1 MNQHLKLKELLAQK
15 RLIEVSIETL
25 KKELTFYQLPSF
37 EKIALFKKRFFARS
51 DVYAKERQNKKGY
64 YPLKDNYEGKT
75 FAYLPLTDEA
85 IKFHLQGKIRLGS
98 YAMQKSN
105 RCIFLV
111 IDLDDKAYNG
121 DFSRSKALEDAQSII
136 ESAKKF
142 GVILYPELS
151 KSGKGVH
158 LWMWFDAPVLAI
170 NARRLGDLILNDA
183 FSKTSLALSTFDR
196 FFPSQDFVPEDG
208 LGNLIATPLHF
219 SSAKANKG
227 TLFFDPN
234 TLEAYENQFLF
245 LEQIEEV
252 SSALVYELT
261 GKEEFHTYANES
273 LYLPPW
279 ERVVDRTSKVPLPE
293 SIDIV
298 LDNAI
303 YIPKKDLS
311 KKATYRLMQ
320 LVTFANPDY
329 IKAQK
334 LKKAVV
340 HIPRFLSAF
349 EMDEH
354 YFILPLGVLED
365 VLELFEKS
373 DCQIIMD
380 DKRSAPKLL
389 EPLRCNATL
398 KEEQTLALEALLDA
412 KERGI
417 LHAQTGFGK
426 TLIAI
431 ALMSKLGLRTL
442 ILVNKMELLKQWVD
456 EITKWTG
463 LSKKQI
469 GTFHGSRKKLLET
482 VDIATIQSLA
492 NAIET
497 EGEGFIRD
505 KYGLLIVDECH
516 HAASYSAYQAI
527 KAFNGIRVYGF
538 SATLQR
544 TDSKTPF
551 VNYALGDVLFKH
563 VRHDGRIKRVLE
575 CRSSF
580 ESQESEYHGMIS
592 ELIADQTRNDLLL
605 NAIKQNMHRKI
616 LLLSDRIEH
625 ITHLSST
632 LHVNT
637 IDHEI
642 VHGGMNPKERA
653 FIIARLRTTGA
664 MFNVALGTTSL
675 LGEGMDLK
683 NIDTLILATPISH
696 PSRLIQILGRIGRD
710 HTRDLLVV
718 DINDSDKIFSKM
730 YRKRVSVYKSLG
742 YMFL

>member
-1 MNQHLKLKELLAQK
+1 MVQK
-15 RLIEVSIETL
+15 RLIEASIETL

-37 EKIALFKKRFFARS
+37 EKIALFKKRFFARC

-64 YPLKDNYEGKT
+64 YPLKDNYESKT
-75 FAYLPLTDEA
+75 FAYVPLTDEA
-85 IKFHLQGKIRLGS
+85 IKLHLQGRIRLGS

-105 RCIFLV
+105 RCVFMV

-142 GVILYPELS
+142 GVTLYPELS

-158 LWMWFDAPVLAI
+158 LWMWFDAPILAI

-183 FSKTSLALSTFDR
+183 FSKTSLSLSTFDR

-208 LGNLIATPLHF
+208 LGNLIAVPLHF

-261 GKEEFHTYANES
+261 GKEEFHAYANES

-279 ERVVDRTSKVPLPE
+279 ERVADRTAKVPLPE

-311 KKATYRLMQ
+311 KKAIYRLMQ
-320 LVTFANPDY
+320 CVTFSNPDY

-334 LKKAVV
+334 LKKVVV

-349 EMDEH
+349 EMDEQ
-354 YFILPLGVLED
+354 YLILPLGVLED
-365 VLELFEKS
+365 VMELFEKS
-373 DCQIIMD
+373 DCQIILD

-389 EPLRCNATL
+389 EPLFCNATL
-398 KEEQTLALEALLDA
+398 KEEQTLALEALFDSS
-412 KERGI
+412 ERGI

-431 ALMSKLGLRTL
+431 ALMSQLGLRTL

-456 EITKWTG
+456 EIIKWTG

-482 VDIATIQSLA
+482 VDIATVQSLA

-497 EGEGFIRD
+497 EGEGFIRN
-505 KYGLLIVDECH
+505 KYGLLLVDECH

-527 KAFNGIRVYGF
+527 KAFNGIRAYGF

-551 VNYALGDVLFKH
+551 VNYALGEVLFKH
-563 VRHDGRIKRVLE
+563 VRHDGRLKRVLE
-575 CRSSF
+575 CRSNF
-580 ESQESEYHGMIS
+580 ESKESEYHAIIS
-592 ELIADQTRNDLLL
+592 ELIVDQTRNDLLL
-605 NAIKQNMHRKI
+605 TAIKQNIHRKI

-625 ITHLSST
+625 ITHLSSA

-637 IDHEI
+637 INHEI

-653 FIIARLRTTGA
+653 LVIARLRTTGA
-664 MFNVALGTTSL
+664 TFNVTLGTTSL

-710 HTRDLLVV
+710 HSRDLLVV

-742 YMFL
+742 YMFF

>member
-1 MNQHLKLKELLAQK
+1 MNSHEKLKNLLVQK
-15 RLIEVSIETL
+15 RQIENSIELL
-25 KKELTFYQLPSF
+25 KKELAFYQLPSF
-37 EKIALFKKRFFARS
+37 EKIALFKKRFFVRM

-64 YPLKDNYEGKT
+64 YPLKDNYESKVFT
-75 FAYLPLTDEA
+75 YLPLTDEA
-85 IKFHLQGKIRLGS
+85 IKLHLQGKIRLGS
-98 YAMQKSN
+98 YAMQRSN
-105 RCIFLV
+105 RCTFLV

-142 GVILYPELS
+142 GITLYPELS

-183 FSKTSLALSTFDR
+183 FSKTSLSLSTFDR

-208 LGNLIATPLHF
+208 LGNLIAVPLHF

-227 TLFFDPN
+227 TLFFDSN

-252 SSALVYELT
+252 SSSLVYELT

-273 LYLPPW
+273 LYMPPW
-279 ERVVDRTSKVPLPE
+279 ERVADRTSKVPLPE

-298 LDNAI
+298 LDNAM

-311 KKATYRLMQ
+311 KKAIYRLMQ
-320 LVTFANPDY
+320 LVTFSNPDY

-334 LKKAVV
+334 LKKMVV

-349 EMDEH
+349 EMDER
-354 YFILPLGVLED
+354 YLILPLGILEG
-365 VLELFEKS
+365 VCELFEKS
-373 DCQIIMD
+373 DCKIVMD
-380 DKRSAPKLL
+380 DKRSSPKFL

-398 KEEQTLALEALLDA
+398 KEEQTLALEALFDSG
-412 KERGI
+412 ERGI

-431 ALMSKLGLRTL
+431 ALMSQLGLKTL
-442 ILVNKMELLKQWVD
+442 ILVNKIELLKQWID
-456 EITKWTG
+456 EITKWTE

-469 GTFHGSRKKLLET
+469 GTFHGSRKKLLQT
-482 VDIATIQSLA
+482 IDIATVQSLA
-492 NAIET
+492 NAIEI
-497 EGEGFIRD
+497 EGDGFIRD
-505 KYGLLIVDECH
+505 KYGLLLVDECH

-527 KAFNGIRVYGF
+527 KAFNGIRAYGF

-551 VNYALGDVLFKH
+551 INYALGEVLYKH
-563 VRHDGRIKRVLE
+563 IKHDGRIKKVIEL
-575 CRSSF
+575 RSTF
-580 ESQESEYHGMIS
+580 ESKEDEYPAMIS

-605 NAIKQNMHRKI
+605 NAIKQNIHRKI

-625 ITHLSST
+625 ITHLSSA

-642 VHGGMNPKERA
+642 VHGGMNSKERA
-653 FIIARLRTTGA
+653 LVIARLRTTGA
-664 MFNVALGTTSL
+664 LFNVTLGTTSL

-710 HTRDLLVV
+710 HTRDLVV
-718 DINDSDKIFSKM
+718 IDINDSDKIFSKM
-730 YRKRVSVYKSLG
+730 YRKRMSVYRSLG